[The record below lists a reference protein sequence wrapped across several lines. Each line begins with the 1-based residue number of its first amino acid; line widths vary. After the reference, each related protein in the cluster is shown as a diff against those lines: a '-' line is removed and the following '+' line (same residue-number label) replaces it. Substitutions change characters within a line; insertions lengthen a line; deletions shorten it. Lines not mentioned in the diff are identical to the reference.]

1 MTIEMIN
8 KIFDGESGEK
18 TVLLDCNSNNACIQA
33 GFSVSSGAV
42 RVVGKVSQEDDEH
55 ELGFIDLKT
64 GEIKSYAEEGV
75 YSLLGCE
82 ILYSVT
88 FLAEE
93 NSVVTAKYLY

>member
-18 TVLLDCNSNNACIQA
+18 TVLLDLNSNNACIQA
-33 GFSVSSGAV
+33 GFSVNSGAV
-42 RVVGKVSQEDDEH
+42 RVKGKVSPEDEEH

-64 GEIKSYAEEGV
+64 GEIKTYAEEGV

-82 ILYSVT
+82 LLYSLT
-88 FLAEE
+88 FSAEE

>member
-1 MTIEMIN
+1 M
-8 KIFDGESGEK
+8 
-18 TVLLDCNSNNACIQA
+18 LDCNSNNACIQA

-42 RVVGKVSQEDDEH
+42 RVMGKVSQEDDEH